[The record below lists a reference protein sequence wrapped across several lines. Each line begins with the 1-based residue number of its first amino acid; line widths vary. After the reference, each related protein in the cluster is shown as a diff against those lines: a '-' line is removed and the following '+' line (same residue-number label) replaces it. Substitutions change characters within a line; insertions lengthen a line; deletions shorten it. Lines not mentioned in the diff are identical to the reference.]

1 MDLFGKENLMKKF
14 GKIILSVVLVGAI
27 GFAGFMLGSNVD
39 LGQGG
44 TTRDKELI
52 SEMDSLKGLLD
63 KNFLFD
69 YKDEDFYNGA
79 LKGMFANLG
88 DPYTSYYPKDEFNK
102 LMENLDGRY
111 KGIGVTVSPSKEG
124 MIKVVQ
130 VFENSPAKEAGMKSG
145 DFIKSVE
152 GNNFDATELDKA
164 VALIRGKEGT
174 KVKIE
179 VLRKSENKP
188 DGELIPMLVE
198 RRDVTVDTVY
208 SKVLDLK
215 GTKIGY
221 LRLSAFDDITWDD
234 FKDQYSKLKNSDI
247 KGLVLDL
254 RNNPGGSLD
263 VCLNIADT
271 FLDKGVIVTT
281 EDKNG
286 NVITEKSDETMDD
299 IPMTVLINQNSA
311 SASEILAGAF
321 KDRGRAKIVGTKSF
335 GKGIV
340 QKVFPL
346 ENGAGAK
353 ITISEYKTPSGN
365 KINKIGV
372 KPDIEVENKNQELDL
387 NENDFKNDQQFLKAL
402 AELLKE
408 MK

>member
-1 MDLFGKENLMKKF
+1 MKRF
-14 GKIILSVVLVGAI
+14 GKIILSIVLVGAI
-27 GFAGFMLGSNVD
+27 GFSGFMLGSNVD
-39 LGQGG
+39 FGQGMA
-44 TTRDKELI
+44 TKDKELI
-52 SEMDSLKGLLD
+52 GEMESLKGLID

-69 YKDEDFYNGA
+69 YEDKDIYNGA

-88 DPYTSYYPKDEFNK
+88 DPYTSYYPKEEYEK
-102 LMENLDGRY
+102 LLENLDGRY
-111 KGIGVTVSPSKEG
+111 KGIGVTVSASKEG

-130 VFENSPAKEAGMKSG
+130 VFENSPAKEAGMKAG

-152 GNNFDATELDKA
+152 GTDFDATELEEA

-179 VLRKSENKP
+179 VIRTSEDKP
-188 DGELIPMLVE
+188 EGEEIPMLVE

-208 SKVLDLK
+208 SETLDID

-234 FKDQYSKLKNSDI
+234 FKDKYSKLKNEDI
-247 KGLVLDL
+247 EGLVLDL

-271 FLDKGVIVTT
+271 FLDEGVIVTT

-286 NVITEKSDETMDD
+286 NVITEKSDSNMDD
-299 IPMTVLINQNSA
+299 IPMTVLINENSA
-311 SASEILAGAF
+311 SASEILAGAL
-321 KDRGRAKIVGTKSF
+321 KDRGRAKIIGTKSF

-340 QKVFPL
+340 QKLFPL

-353 ITISEYKTPSGN
+353 ITISEYKTPNGE
-365 KINKIGV
+365 KINKVGV
-372 KPDIEVENKNQELDL
+372 KPDIEIANDNLELDL
-387 NENDFKNDQQFLKAL
+387 NENDFTEDKQFLKAL

-408 MK
+408 M

>member
-1 MDLFGKENLMKKF
+1 MKKF
-14 GKIILSVVLVGAI
+14 GKVILSVVLIGAI

-69 YKDEDFYNGA
+69 YKDEDLYNGA

-88 DPYTSYYPKDEFNK
+88 DPYTSYYPKEEFSK

-124 MIKVVQ
+124 LIKVVQ
-130 VFENSPAKEAGMKSG
+130 VFENSPAKEAGMKTG

-152 GNNFDATELDKA
+152 GNVFDATQLDKA
-164 VALIRGKEGT
+164 VALIRGEPGT

-179 VLRKSENKP
+179 VLRVSDDKP
-188 DGELIPMLVE
+188 EGELIPMLVE

-208 SKVLDLK
+208 TKTLNISGK
-215 GTKIGY
+215 KIGY

-234 FKDQYSKLKNSDI
+234 FKEKYSKLKNSDI
-247 KGLVLDL
+247 EGMVLDL
-254 RNNPGGSLD
+254 RNNPGGALD
-263 VCLNIADT
+263 VCLDIADT
-271 FLDKGVIVTT
+271 FLDEGVIVTT

-286 NVITEKSDETMDD
+286 NVITEKSDSNKDD
-299 IPMTVLINQNSA
+299 IPMTVLINENSA

-340 QKVFPL
+340 QKLFPL

-353 ITISEYKTPSGN
+353 ITISEYKTPNGN

-387 NENDFKNDQQFLKAL
+387 NNNNFKKDQQFLKAL

-408 MK
+408 IK

>member
-69 YKDEDFYNGA
+69 YKDDDLYNGA

>member
-1 MDLFGKENLMKKF
+1 MKKF

-152 GNNFDATELDKA
+152 GNNFDAIELDKA
-164 VALIRGKEGT
+164 VALIRGKAGT

>member
-1 MDLFGKENLMKKF
+1 MKRFGKV
-14 GKIILSVVLVGAI
+14 ILSVVLVGAI

-63 KNFLFD
+63 KNFLFK
-69 YKDEDFYNGA
+69 YKDEDLYNGA

-102 LMENLDGRY
+102 LLENLDGRY

-124 MIKVVQ
+124 LIKVVQ

-145 DFIKSVE
+145 DFIKTVE
-152 GNNFDATELDKA
+152 GTAFDASELDKA
-164 VALIRGKEGT
+164 VSLIRGEPGT

-179 VLRKSENKP
+179 VLRISKNKP
-188 DGELIPMLVE
+188 DGKIIPMLVE

-208 SKVLDLK
+208 SKTINID

-234 FKDQYSKLKNSDI
+234 FKAQYSKLKNSDI

-254 RNNPGGSLD
+254 RNNPGGALD

-286 NVITEKSDETMDD
+286 EVITEKSDDTMDQ

-311 SASEILAGAF
+311 SASEILAGAL

-365 KINKIGV
+365 KINKVGV
-372 KPDIEVENKNQELDL
+372 KPDIEIENKNQDLDL
-387 NENDFKNDQQFLKAL
+387 NENDFRNDQQFLKAL

-408 MK
+408 LK

>member
-1 MDLFGKENLMKKF
+1 MKKF
-14 GKIILSVVLVGAI
+14 GKVILSVVLIGAI

-69 YKDEDFYNGA
+69 YKDEDLYNGA

-88 DPYTSYYPKDEFNK
+88 DPYTSYYPKEEFSK

-124 MIKVVQ
+124 LIKVVQ
-130 VFENSPAKEAGMKSG
+130 VFENSPAKEAGMKAG

-152 GNNFDATELDKA
+152 GNVFDATQLDKA
-164 VALIRGKEGT
+164 VALIRGEPGT

-179 VLRKSENKP
+179 VLRVSEDKP
-188 DGELIPMLVE
+188 EGELIPMLVE

-208 SKVLDLK
+208 TKTLNISGK
-215 GTKIGY
+215 KIGY

-234 FKDQYSKLKNSDI
+234 FKEKYSKLKNSDI
-247 KGLVLDL
+247 EGMVLDL
-254 RNNPGGSLD
+254 RNNPGGALD
-263 VCLNIADT
+263 VCLEIADT
-271 FLDKGVIVTT
+271 FLDEGVIVTT

-286 NVITEKSDETMDD
+286 NVITEKSDSNKDD
-299 IPMTVLINQNSA
+299 IPMTVLINENSA

-340 QKVFPL
+340 QKLFPL

-353 ITISEYKTPSGN
+353 ITISEYKTPNGN

-387 NENDFKNDQQFLKAL
+387 NNNNFKKDQQFLKAL

-408 MK
+408 IK

>member
-1 MDLFGKENLMKKF
+1 MKKF
-14 GKIILSVVLVGAI
+14 GKVILSVVLIGAI
-27 GFAGFMLGSNVD
+27 GFAGFMLGSNID

-69 YKDEDFYNGA
+69 YKDDDLYNGA

-88 DPYTSYYPKDEFNK
+88 DPYTSYYPKDEFSK

-124 MIKVVQ
+124 LIKVVQ
-130 VFENSPAKEAGMKSG
+130 VFENSPAKEAGMKAG

-152 GNNFDATELDKA
+152 GNVFDASQLDKA
-164 VALIRGKEGT
+164 VALIRGEPGT

-179 VLRKSENKP
+179 VLRVSEDKP
-188 DGELIPMLVE
+188 EGELIPMLVE

-208 SKVLDLK
+208 TKTLNISGK
-215 GTKIGY
+215 KIGY

-234 FKDQYSKLKNSDI
+234 FKEKYSKLKNSDI
-247 KGLVLDL
+247 EGMVLDL
-254 RNNPGGSLD
+254 RNNPGGALD
-263 VCLNIADT
+263 VCLDIADT
-271 FLDKGVIVTT
+271 FLDEGVIVTT

-286 NVITEKSDETMDD
+286 NVITEKSDSNKDD
-299 IPMTVLINQNSA
+299 IPMTVLINENSA

-340 QKVFPL
+340 QKLFPL

-353 ITISEYKTPSGN
+353 ITISEYKTPNGN

-387 NENDFKNDQQFLKAL
+387 NNNNFKKDQQFLKAL

-408 MK
+408 IK

>member
-1 MDLFGKENLMKKF
+1 MKRF
-14 GKIILSVVLVGAI
+14 GKIILSIVLVGAI
-27 GFAGFMLGSNVD
+27 GFSGFMLGSNVD
-39 LGQGG
+39 LGQGMA
-44 TTRDKELI
+44 TKDKELI
-52 SEMDSLKGLLD
+52 GEMESLKGLID

-69 YKDEDFYNGA
+69 YEDKDIYNGA

-88 DPYTSYYPKDEFNK
+88 DPYTSYYPKEEYEK
-102 LMENLDGRY
+102 LLENLDGRY
-111 KGIGVTVSPSKEG
+111 KGIGVTVSASKEG

-130 VFENSPAKEAGMKSG
+130 VFENSPAKEAGMKAG

-152 GNNFDATELDKA
+152 GTDFDATELEEA

-179 VLRKSENKP
+179 VIRTSEDKP
-188 DGELIPMLVE
+188 EGEEIPMLVE

-208 SKVLDLK
+208 SETLDIG

-234 FKDQYSKLKNSDI
+234 FKDKYSKLKNEDI
-247 KGLVLDL
+247 EGLVLDL

-271 FLDKGVIVTT
+271 FLDEGVIVTT

-286 NVITEKSDETMDD
+286 NVITEKSDSNMDD
-299 IPMTVLINQNSA
+299 IPMTVLINENSA
-311 SASEILAGAF
+311 SASEILAGAL
-321 KDRGRAKIVGTKSF
+321 KDRGRAKIIGTKSF

-340 QKVFPL
+340 QKLFPL

-353 ITISEYKTPSGN
+353 ITISEYKTPNGE
-365 KINKIGV
+365 KINKVGV
-372 KPDIEVENKNQELDL
+372 KPDIEIANDNLELDL
-387 NENDFKNDQQFLKAL
+387 NENDFTEDKQFLKAL

-408 MK
+408 M

>member
-1 MDLFGKENLMKKF
+1 MKKF
-14 GKIILSVVLVGAI
+14 GKVILSVVLIGAI

-69 YKDEDFYNGA
+69 YKDEDLYNGA

-88 DPYTSYYPKDEFNK
+88 DPYTSYYPKEEFSK

-124 MIKVVQ
+124 LIKVVQ
-130 VFENSPAKEAGMKSG
+130 VFENSPAKEAGMKAG

-152 GNNFDATELDKA
+152 GNVFDATQLDKA
-164 VALIRGKEGT
+164 VALIRGEPGT

-179 VLRKSENKP
+179 VLRVSDDKP
-188 DGELIPMLVE
+188 EGELIPMLVE

-208 SKVLDLK
+208 TKTLNISGK
-215 GTKIGY
+215 KIGY

-234 FKDQYSKLKNSDI
+234 FKEKYSKLKNSDI
-247 KGLVLDL
+247 EGMVLDL
-254 RNNPGGSLD
+254 RNNPGGALD
-263 VCLNIADT
+263 VCLDIADT
-271 FLDKGVIVTT
+271 FLDEGVIVTT

-286 NVITEKSDETMDD
+286 NVITEKSDSNKDD
-299 IPMTVLINQNSA
+299 IPMTVLINENSA

-340 QKVFPL
+340 QKLFPL

-353 ITISEYKTPSGN
+353 ITISEYKTPNGN

-387 NENDFKNDQQFLKAL
+387 NNNNFKKDQQFLKAL

-408 MK
+408 IK

>member
-1 MDLFGKENLMKKF
+1 MKRF
-14 GKIILSVVLVGAI
+14 GKIILSLVLVGAI

-39 LGQGG
+39 LGQGVA
-44 TTRDKELI
+44 TKDKELI
-52 SEMDSLKGLLD
+52 GEMDSLKGLLD

-88 DPYTSYYPKDEFNK
+88 DPYTAYYPEDEYTK

-111 KGIGVTVSPSKEG
+111 KGIGVTVSNSKEG

-152 GNNFDATELDKA
+152 GTDFDGTELDKA
-164 VALIRGKEGT
+164 VALIRGEPGT
-174 KVKIE
+174 KVNLE
-179 VLRKSENKP
+179 VLRVSEDKP
-188 DGELIPMLVE
+188 DGEEIPMLVE
-198 RRDVTVDTVY
+198 RRDVTVDTVH
-208 SKVLDLK
+208 SESLDLDGK
-215 GTKIGY
+215 KIGY
-221 LRLSAFDDITWDD
+221 LRLSAFDDITWGD
-234 FKDQYSKLKNSDI
+234 FKDAYLKLKNDDVD
-247 KGLVLDL
+247 GLVLDL
-254 RNNPGGSLD
+254 RNNPGGALD

-271 FLDKGVIVTT
+271 FLNEGVIVTT

-286 NVITEKSDETMDD
+286 NVITEKSDADMDD
-299 IPMTVLINQNSA
+299 IPMTVLINENSA
-311 SASEILAGAF
+311 SASEILAGAL

-340 QKVFPL
+340 QKLFPL

-353 ITISEYKTPSGN
+353 ITISEYKTPNGE
-365 KINKIGV
+365 KINKVGV

-387 NENDFKNDQQFLKAL
+387 NNNDFTEDQQFLKAL
-402 AELLKE
+402 SELLGE
-408 MK
+408 I

>member
-1 MDLFGKENLMKKF
+1 MKRF
-14 GKIILSVVLVGAI
+14 GKIILSIVLVGAI
-27 GFAGFMLGSNVD
+27 GFSGFMLGSNVD
-39 LGQGG
+39 LGQGMA
-44 TTRDKELI
+44 TKDKELI
-52 SEMDSLKGLLD
+52 GEMESLKGLID

-69 YKDEDFYNGA
+69 YEDKDIYNGA

-88 DPYTSYYPKDEFNK
+88 DPYTSYYPKEEYEK
-102 LMENLDGRY
+102 LLENLDGRY
-111 KGIGVTVSPSKEG
+111 KGIGVTVSASKEG

-130 VFENSPAKEAGMKSG
+130 VFENSPAKEAGMKAG

-152 GNNFDATELDKA
+152 GTDFDATELEEA

-179 VLRKSENKP
+179 VIRTSEDKP
-188 DGELIPMLVE
+188 GGEEIPMLVE

-208 SKVLDLK
+208 SETLDID

-234 FKDQYSKLKNSDI
+234 FKDKYSKLKNEDI
-247 KGLVLDL
+247 EGLVLDL

-271 FLDKGVIVTT
+271 FLDEGVIVTT

-286 NVITEKSDETMDD
+286 NVITEKSDSNMDD
-299 IPMTVLINQNSA
+299 IPMTVLINENSA
-311 SASEILAGAF
+311 SASEILAGAL
-321 KDRGRAKIVGTKSF
+321 KDRGRAKIIGTKSF

-340 QKVFPL
+340 QKLFPL

-353 ITISEYKTPSGN
+353 ITISEYKTPNGE
-365 KINKIGV
+365 KINKVGV
-372 KPDIEVENKNQELDL
+372 KPDIEIANDNLELDL
-387 NENDFKNDQQFLKAL
+387 NENDFTEDKQFLKAL

-408 MK
+408 M

>member
-1 MDLFGKENLMKKF
+1 MKRF
-14 GKIILSVVLVGAI
+14 GKIILSIVLVGAI
-27 GFAGFMLGSNVD
+27 GFSGFMLGSNVD
-39 LGQGG
+39 LGQGMA
-44 TTRDKELI
+44 TKDKELI
-52 SEMDSLKGLLD
+52 GEMESLKGLID

-69 YKDEDFYNGA
+69 YEDKDIYNGA

-88 DPYTSYYPKDEFNK
+88 DPYTSYYPKEEYEK
-102 LMENLDGRY
+102 LLENLDGRY
-111 KGIGVTVSPSKEG
+111 KGIGVTVSASKEG
-124 MIKVVQ
+124 LIKVVQ
-130 VFENSPAKEAGMKSG
+130 VFENSPAKEAGMKAG

-152 GNNFDATELDKA
+152 GTDFDATELEEA

-179 VLRKSENKP
+179 VIRTSEDKP
-188 DGELIPMLVE
+188 EGEEIPMLVE

-208 SKVLDLK
+208 SETLDID

-234 FKDQYSKLKNSDI
+234 FKDKYSKLKNEDI
-247 KGLVLDL
+247 EGLVLDL

-271 FLDKGVIVTT
+271 FLDEGVIVTT

-286 NVITEKSDETMDD
+286 NVITEKSDSNMDD
-299 IPMTVLINQNSA
+299 IPMTVLINENSA
-311 SASEILAGAF
+311 SASEILAGAL
-321 KDRGRAKIVGTKSF
+321 KDRGRAKIIGTKSF

-340 QKVFPL
+340 QKLFPL

-353 ITISEYKTPSGN
+353 ITISEYKTPNGE
-365 KINKIGV
+365 KINKVGV
-372 KPDIEVENKNQELDL
+372 KPDIEIANDNLELDL
-387 NENDFKNDQQFLKAL
+387 NENDFTEDKQFLKAL

-408 MK
+408 M

>member
-1 MDLFGKENLMKKF
+1 MKRF
-14 GKIILSVVLVGAI
+14 GKIILSIVLVGAI
-27 GFAGFMLGSNVD
+27 GFSGFMLGSNVD
-39 LGQGG
+39 LGQGMA
-44 TTRDKELI
+44 TKDKELI
-52 SEMDSLKGLLD
+52 GEMESLKGLID

-69 YKDEDFYNGA
+69 YEDKDIYNGA

-88 DPYTSYYPKDEFNK
+88 DPYTSYYPKEEYEK
-102 LMENLDGRY
+102 LLENLDGRY
-111 KGIGVTVSPSKEG
+111 KGIGVTVSASKEG

-130 VFENSPAKEAGMKSG
+130 VFENSPAKEAGMKAG

-152 GNNFDATELDKA
+152 GTDFDATELEEA

-179 VLRKSENKP
+179 VIRTSEDKP
-188 DGELIPMLVE
+188 EGEEIPMLVE

-208 SKVLDLK
+208 SETLDID

-234 FKDQYSKLKNSDI
+234 FKDKYSKLKNENI
-247 KGLVLDL
+247 EGLVLDL

-271 FLDKGVIVTT
+271 FLDEGVIVTT

-286 NVITEKSDETMDD
+286 NVITEKSDSNMDD
-299 IPMTVLINQNSA
+299 IPMTVLINENSA
-311 SASEILAGAF
+311 SASEILAGAL
-321 KDRGRAKIVGTKSF
+321 KDRGRAKIIGTKSF

-340 QKVFPL
+340 QKLFPL

-353 ITISEYKTPSGN
+353 ITISEYKTPNGE
-365 KINKIGV
+365 KINKVGV
-372 KPDIEVENKNQELDL
+372 KPDIEIANDNLELDL
-387 NENDFKNDQQFLKAL
+387 NENDFTEDKQFLKAL

-408 MK
+408 M

>member
-1 MDLFGKENLMKKF
+1 MKRF
-14 GKIILSVVLVGAI
+14 GKIILSIVLVGAI
-27 GFAGFMLGSNVD
+27 GFSGFMLGSNVD
-39 LGQGG
+39 LGQGMA
-44 TTRDKELI
+44 TKDKELI
-52 SEMDSLKGLLD
+52 GEMESLKGLID

-69 YKDEDFYNGA
+69 YEDKDIYNGA

-88 DPYTSYYPKDEFNK
+88 DPYTSYYPKEEYEK
-102 LMENLDGRY
+102 LLENLDGRY
-111 KGIGVTVSPSKEG
+111 KGIGVTVSASKEG

-130 VFENSPAKEAGMKSG
+130 VFENSPAKEAGMKAG

-152 GNNFDATELDKA
+152 GTDFDATELEEA

-179 VLRKSENKP
+179 VIRTSEDKP
-188 DGELIPMLVE
+188 EGEEIPMLVE

-208 SKVLDLK
+208 SETLDID

-234 FKDQYSKLKNSDI
+234 FKDKYSKLKNEDI
-247 KGLVLDL
+247 EGLLLDL

-271 FLDKGVIVTT
+271 FLDEGVIVTT

-286 NVITEKSDETMDD
+286 NVITEKSDSNMDD
-299 IPMTVLINQNSA
+299 IPMTVLINGNSA
-311 SASEILAGAF
+311 SASEILAGAL
-321 KDRGRAKIVGTKSF
+321 KDRGRAKIIGTKSF

-340 QKVFPL
+340 QKLFPL

-353 ITISEYKTPSGN
+353 ITISEYKTPNGE
-365 KINKIGV
+365 KINKVGV
-372 KPDIEVENKNQELDL
+372 KPDIEIANDNLELDL
-387 NENDFKNDQQFLKAL
+387 NENDFTEDKQFLKAL

-408 MK
+408 M

>member
-1 MDLFGKENLMKKF
+1 MKRF
-14 GKIILSVVLVGAI
+14 GKIILSIVLVGAI
-27 GFAGFMLGSNVD
+27 GFSGFMLGSNVD
-39 LGQGG
+39 LGQGMA
-44 TTRDKELI
+44 TKDKELI
-52 SEMDSLKGLLD
+52 GEMESLKGLID

-69 YKDEDFYNGA
+69 YEDKDIYNGA

-88 DPYTSYYPKDEFNK
+88 DPYTSYYPKEEYEK
-102 LMENLDGRY
+102 LLENLDGRY
-111 KGIGVTVSPSKEG
+111 KGIGVTVSASKEG

-130 VFENSPAKEAGMKSG
+130 VFENSPAKEAGMKAG

-152 GNNFDATELDKA
+152 GTDFDATELEEA

-179 VLRKSENKP
+179 VIRTSEDRP
-188 DGELIPMLVE
+188 EGEEIPMLVE

-208 SKVLDLK
+208 SETLDID

-234 FKDQYSKLKNSDI
+234 FKDKYSKLKNENI
-247 KGLVLDL
+247 EGLVLDL

-271 FLDKGVIVTT
+271 FLDEGVIVTT

-286 NVITEKSDETMDD
+286 NVITEKSDSNMDD
-299 IPMTVLINQNSA
+299 IPMTVLINENSA
-311 SASEILAGAF
+311 SASEILAGAL
-321 KDRGRAKIVGTKSF
+321 KDRGRAKIIGTKSF

-340 QKVFPL
+340 QKLFPL

-353 ITISEYKTPSGN
+353 ITISEYKTPNGE
-365 KINKIGV
+365 KINKVGV
-372 KPDIEVENKNQELDL
+372 KPDIEIANDNLELDL
-387 NENDFKNDQQFLKAL
+387 NENDFTEDKQFLKAL

-408 MK
+408 M

>member
-1 MDLFGKENLMKKF
+1 MKRF
-14 GKIILSVVLVGAI
+14 GKIILSIVLVGAI
-27 GFAGFMLGSNVD
+27 GFSGFMLGSNVD
-39 LGQGG
+39 LGQGMA
-44 TTRDKELI
+44 TKDKELI
-52 SEMDSLKGLLD
+52 GEMESLKGLID

-69 YKDEDFYNGA
+69 YEDKDIYNGA

-88 DPYTSYYPKDEFNK
+88 DPYTSYYPKEEYEK
-102 LMENLDGRY
+102 LLENLDGRY
-111 KGIGVTVSPSKEG
+111 KGIGVTVSASKEG
-124 MIKVVQ
+124 LIKVVQ
-130 VFENSPAKEAGMKSG
+130 VFENSPAKEAGMKAG

-152 GNNFDATELDKA
+152 GTDFDATELEEA

-179 VLRKSENKP
+179 VIRTSEDRP
-188 DGELIPMLVE
+188 EGEEIPMLVE

-208 SKVLDLK
+208 SETLDID

-234 FKDQYSKLKNSDI
+234 FKDKYSKLKNEDI
-247 KGLVLDL
+247 EGLVLDL

-271 FLDKGVIVTT
+271 FLDEGVIVTT

-286 NVITEKSDETMDD
+286 NVITEKSDSNMDD
-299 IPMTVLINQNSA
+299 IPMTVLINENSA
-311 SASEILAGAF
+311 SASEILAGAL
-321 KDRGRAKIVGTKSF
+321 KDRGRAKIIGTKSF

-340 QKVFPL
+340 QKLFPL

-353 ITISEYKTPSGN
+353 ITISEYKTPNGE
-365 KINKIGV
+365 KINKVGV
-372 KPDIEVENKNQELDL
+372 KPDVEIANDNLELDL
-387 NENDFKNDQQFLKAL
+387 NENDFTEDKQFLKAL

-408 MK
+408 M

>member
-1 MDLFGKENLMKKF
+1 MKRF
-14 GKIILSVVLVGAI
+14 GKIILSIVLVGAI
-27 GFAGFMLGSNVD
+27 GFSGFMLGSNVD
-39 LGQGG
+39 LGQGMA
-44 TTRDKELI
+44 TKDKELI
-52 SEMDSLKGLLD
+52 GEMESLKGLID

-69 YKDEDFYNGA
+69 YEDKDIYNGA

-88 DPYTSYYPKDEFNK
+88 DPYTSYYPKEEYEK
-102 LMENLDGRY
+102 LLENLDGRY
-111 KGIGVTVSPSKEG
+111 KGIGVTVSASKEG

-130 VFENSPAKEAGMKSG
+130 VFENSPAKEAGMKAG

-152 GNNFDATELDKA
+152 GTDFDATELEEA

-179 VLRKSENKP
+179 VIRTSEDKP
-188 DGELIPMLVE
+188 EGEEIPMLVE
-198 RRDVTVDTVY
+198 RRDVTVNTVY
-208 SKVLDLK
+208 SETLDID

-234 FKDQYSKLKNSDI
+234 FKDKYSKLKNEDI
-247 KGLVLDL
+247 EGLVLDL

-271 FLDKGVIVTT
+271 FLDEGVIVTT

-286 NVITEKSDETMDD
+286 NVITEKSDSNMDD
-299 IPMTVLINQNSA
+299 IPMTVLINENSA
-311 SASEILAGAF
+311 SASEILAGAL
-321 KDRGRAKIVGTKSF
+321 KDRGRAKIIGTKSF

-340 QKVFPL
+340 QKLFPL

-353 ITISEYKTPSGN
+353 ITISEYKTPNGE
-365 KINKIGV
+365 KINKVGV
-372 KPDIEVENKNQELDL
+372 KPDIEIANDNLELDL
-387 NENDFKNDQQFLKAL
+387 NENDFTEDKQFLKAL

-408 MK
+408 M

>member
-1 MDLFGKENLMKKF
+1 MKKF
-14 GKIILSVVLVGAI
+14 GKVILSVVLIGAI

-69 YKDEDFYNGA
+69 YKDEDLYNGA

-88 DPYTSYYPKDEFNK
+88 DPYTSYYPKEEFSK

-124 MIKVVQ
+124 LIKVVQ
-130 VFENSPAKEAGMKSG
+130 VFENSPAKEAGMKAG

-152 GNNFDATELDKA
+152 GNVFDATQLDKA
-164 VALIRGKEGT
+164 VALIRGEPGT

-179 VLRKSENKP
+179 VLRVSEDKP
-188 DGELIPMLVE
+188 EGELIPMLVE

-208 SKVLDLK
+208 
-215 GTKIGY
+215 TKTLNISGKRIGY

-234 FKDQYSKLKNSDI
+234 FKEKYSKLKNSDI
-247 KGLVLDL
+247 EGMVLDL
-254 RNNPGGSLD
+254 RNNPGGALD
-263 VCLNIADT
+263 VCLDIADT
-271 FLDKGVIVTT
+271 FLDEGVIVTT

-286 NVITEKSDETMDD
+286 NVITEKSDSNKDD
-299 IPMTVLINQNSA
+299 IPMTVLINENSA

-340 QKVFPL
+340 QKLFPL

-353 ITISEYKTPSGN
+353 ITISEYKTPNGN

-387 NENDFKNDQQFLKAL
+387 NNNNFKKDQQFLKAL

-408 MK
+408 IK

>member
-1 MDLFGKENLMKKF
+1 MKRF
-14 GKIILSVVLVGAI
+14 GKIILSIVLVGAI
-27 GFAGFMLGSNVD
+27 GFSGFMLGSNVD
-39 LGQGG
+39 LGQGMG
-44 TTRDKELI
+44 TKDKELI
-52 SEMDSLKGLLD
+52 GEMESLKGLID

-69 YKDEDFYNGA
+69 YEDKDIYNGA

-88 DPYTSYYPKDEFNK
+88 DPYTSYYPKEEYEK
-102 LMENLDGRY
+102 LLENLDGRY
-111 KGIGVTVSPSKEG
+111 KGIGVTVSASKEG

-130 VFENSPAKEAGMKSG
+130 VFENSPAKEAGMKAG

-152 GNNFDATELDKA
+152 GTDFDATELEEA

-179 VLRKSENKP
+179 VIRTSEDRP
-188 DGELIPMLVE
+188 EGEEIPVLVE

-208 SKVLDLK
+208 SETLDIE

-234 FKDQYSKLKNSDI
+234 FKDKYSKLKNEDI
-247 KGLVLDL
+247 EGLVLDL

-271 FLDKGVIVTT
+271 FLDEGVIVTT

-286 NVITEKSDETMDD
+286 NVITEKSDSNMDD
-299 IPMTVLINQNSA
+299 IPMTVLINENSA
-311 SASEILAGAF
+311 SASEILAGAL
-321 KDRGRAKIVGTKSF
+321 KDRGRAKIIGTKSF

-340 QKVFPL
+340 QKLFPL

-353 ITISEYKTPSGN
+353 ITISEYKTPNGE
-365 KINKIGV
+365 KINKVGV
-372 KPDIEVENKNQELDL
+372 KPDIEIANDNLELDL
-387 NENDFKNDQQFLKAL
+387 NENDFTEDKQFLKAL

-408 MK
+408 M